1 MNLEM
6 AMFLQF
12 KPKEVFGKETF
23 MVTPVRRNK
32 RWFEVYRPLIEE
44 FLETLR
50 YYLKN
55 PEALEMLKAEFDIKR
70 TLFNSMPL
78 YKGLWSESLVSN
90 HELDLDV
97 DTDSGPAQKEVVLW
111 TESLVSD
118 HELDL
123 DLPPAAI

>member
-1 MNLEM
+1 MQLEF
-6 AMFLQF
+6 ADFLQF
-12 KPKEVFGKETF
+12 KPTEVFGKQTYV
-23 MVTPVRRNK
+23 VTRVQRNK

-97 DTDSGPAQKEVVLW
+97 EPTQMEEATLW